1 MAFATIEEAEAAIKE
16 LRQENA
22 KWRLQVRTLEDENAA
37 VKAEKDKVN
46 GEKDSLA
53 QSITK
58 MQTDH
63 EAALKKATDD
73 GNAAV
78 EAAKNSVK
86 EQVKLSKLEALAV
99 KEGLVDPEALK
110 LLDLTKIELQ
120 EDGTLKGA
128 EDVLKAAKEAKPYL
142 FGEKKST
149 TPPGTPP
156 KPKGDDT
163 PVDVRTLSAED
174 YQKQKAAVLAA
185 AK

>member
-1 MAFATIEEAEAAIKE
+1 MAFATIEEAESAIKE

-22 KWRLQVRTLEDENAA
+22 KWRLQVRTLEDDNAT
-37 VKAEKDKVN
+37 VKAEKDKVT

-53 QSITK
+53 QSIAK

-63 EAALKKATDD
+63 ETATKKLTDDHTAAL
-73 GNAAV
+73 
-78 EAAKNSVK
+78 EESKNSVK

-99 KEGLVDPEALK
+99 KEGLVDPDGLK
-110 LLDLTKIELQ
+110 LLDFSKVELQ

-142 FGEKKST
+142 FGEKRNST
-149 TPPGTPP
+149 TTTTTTP
-156 KPKGDDT
+156 KKGDET
-163 PVDVRTLSAED
+163 PVDVRTLSAEE
-174 YQKQKAAVLAA
+174 YAKEKATVLGT